1 MKPKSIGEKLNIVIE
16 SLEQVTRTGVY
27 VDYILEVSL
36 FTVAGLLL
44 SKPLSF
50 SSLIPLFNS
59 W

>member
-36 FTVAGLLL
+36 FTW
-44 SKPLSF
+44 SF
-50 SSLIPLFNS
+50 TLKTIVFLFFDPVV
-59 W
+59 